1 MPQTEL
7 PMVSLLVAMR
17 NEARYIERCIRS
29 LLAQDYP
36 ADKLEVF
43 IFDGQ
48 STDDSWKISEQL
60 IAGRPLFYLRPN
72 PERIQSEAW
81 NQGIAQSKGDVVGIV
96 SAHSVLAPDYV
107 SKAIEVLQRTNA
119 DMVGGPVRAQSEDY
133 TGEAIAVAMSTPFGV
148 GGANFRYTDKEL
160 ETDTVFMGLCK
171 RDMYMKIG
179 GFDLEM
185 VRNQDDEL
193 SYRLTKNGGKIVC
206 SPLIRSE
213 YFSRSTL
220 GSLWT
225 QYYQYGFYKVRV
237 LQKHPLQMRP
247 RQFVPFAF
255 VAALIAS
262 FILAL
267 SSFFFPLSSFILP
280 LSSFIPLFYLLT
292 NILASLYT
300 AATRGWKYLP
310 LLPLVF
316 AILHLSYGLGFLV
329 GLFKFRSRWNDREG
343 KVPRFDVPAR

>member
-1 MPQTEL
+1 MPQTDL

-17 NEARYIERCIRS
+17 NEARHIGRCLQS

-48 STDDSWKISEQL
+48 STDDSWTISEQL

-81 NQGIAQSKGDVVGIV
+81 NKGIAQSRGDVVGIV
-96 SAHSVLAPDYV
+96 SAHSALAPDYV
-107 SKAIEVLQRTNA
+107 SKAIEVLQRTKA
-119 DMVGGPVRAQSEDY
+119 DMVGGPVRAQSENY
-133 TGEAIAVAMSTPFGV
+133 IGEVIAVAMSTPFGV

-193 SYRLTKNGGKIVC
+193 SYRLAKNGGRIVC
-206 SPLIRSE
+206 SPLIHSE

-220 GSLWT
+220 GSLWK

-247 RQFVPFAF
+247 RQFVPLIF
-255 VAALIAS
+255 VLALIAS
-262 FILAL
+262 FLLAL
-267 SSFFFPLSSFILP
+267 VPVLRPLSLVVPSI
-280 LSSFIPLFYLLT
+280 YLLA
-292 NILASLYT
+292 NLFASLYT
-300 AATRGWKYLP
+300 AAARGWKYLP

-316 AILHLSYGLGFLV
+316 ATLHLSYGLGFLA
-329 GLFKFRSRWNDREG
+329 GLFKFWNRWNDREG
-343 KVPRFDVPAR
+343 KVPRFDVQAR